1 MKICS
6 IGPERVTTA
15 VLLAAGTGSRLYP
28 LTEDAPKCLT
38 LVNGVSILER
48 LVDSLQSHGFKRLI
62 VVTGFKAGHIRDF
75 LKDRVGD
82 IEIEYIHSPLYETTN
97 NIFSLWMARDL
108 INEPFLLLE
117 SDLVFDESLLEEMLY
132 PDRIAISGL
141 QPWMNGTCITVDDKQ
156 RVESF
161 HLGNSCTP
169 GQDKYKTVNI
179 YSLSLNSWRRVAQ
192 QLDERIA
199 NRQVQD
205 YYEVVFSDMVA
216 SGELSF
222 DVVSFDHKVW
232 YEIDTIDDLAIAE
245 ELFSPASYV
254 AADTVRPANSESP
267 KRKIARSLSR
277 SAEILNAT
285 I

>member
-6 IGPERVTTA
+6 TDSERVTTA
-15 VLLAAGTGSRLYP
+15 LLLAAGTGSRLYP

-62 VVTGFKAGHIRDF
+62 VVTGFKAGCIRDF
-75 LKDRVGD
+75 LRDRVGD
-82 IEIEYIHSPLYETTN
+82 IRIEYVYSPLYASTN

-117 SDLVFDESLLEEMLY
+117 SDLVYDESLLEDMLY
-132 PDRIAISGL
+132 PDRIAVSSL
-141 QPWMNGTCITVDDKQ
+141 QPWMNGTCVTVDDNQ

-161 HLGNSCTP
+161 HLGNSCAP
-169 GQDKYKTVNI
+169 GQTKYKTVNI
-179 YSLSLNSWRRVAQ
+179 YSMSLKSWRRVAR
-192 QLDERIA
+192 QLDKRIA
-199 NRQVQD
+199 DRQVQD
-205 YYEVVFSDMVA
+205 YYEVVFSDLVA

-222 DVVSFDHKVW
+222 DVVSFDHKPW
-232 YEIDTIDDLAIAE
+232 YEIDTMDDLAVAE

-254 AADTVRPANSESP
+254 AAENVRLVNSESP
-267 KRKIARSLSR
+267 KRKIDRALSR
-277 SAEILNAT
+277 TAEVLNAT
-285 I
+285 T